1 MAACRPSSGSKS
13 GALAR
18 SGATTSA
25 TATAT
30 NARRRLCMWATIVPL
45 PLLEGR
51 DERVVIRVVLAL
63 GAPQRRAPSVRKAE
77 DHVVQPQ
84 RTERRAPIFALRVC
98 HPRRHLAVRGTT
110 KSNPRVETA
119 GDDERAVLGQRAL
132 ERARLPQP
140 SRFRE

>member
-25 TATAT
+25 SATAT

-45 PLLEGR
+45 PLVEGR
-51 DERVVIRVVLAL
+51 DERIVIGVVLAI
-63 GAPQRRAPSVRKAE
+63 GTPQRRAPSVRKTE

-84 RTERRAPIFALRVC
+84 RTERRAAIFALRVG
-98 HPRRHLAVRGTT
+98 HPRRHLAVRGITES
-110 KSNPRVETA
+110 KPRVEIA
-119 GDDERAVLGQRAL
+119 GDDERPSLGQRAR
-132 ERARLPQP
+132 ERARLP
-140 SRFRE
+140 